1 MIGTFKG
8 AERTDDSDEDE
19 HRELRAL
26 ELSGDLL
33 ATVVDEK
40 AEVDGDVE
48 VDAKD
53 IGLKRGANAHSG
65 LEVEETFDEG
75 AALAWL
81 LRELTVT
88 DSDEAIEHI
97 GAGGHFKRVNRAFAV
112 GRLWCGLGA
121 LRRRCWA
128 SAAATGECKEEE
140 VEDEKEAN

>member
-53 IGLKRGANAHSG
+53 IGLKRGANAHSS